1 MKIFYCC
8 WGSAHTSVV
17 SSHIHLGLLPI
28 DRRARF
34 EEIND
39 LEMYD
44 RTPNSEIGTVFYVG
58 DDRQGNQ
65 VYFMG
70 FGPQKQMVRQGVIDY
85 LRINGVDT
93 EGLLFVDAIVH
104 ATWLTCVGG
113 YLSRR
118 LGLIR
123 IGRPLTI
130 IGILQNYRAFTE
142 LVRSVYAQIDHR
154 RVGIDTP
161 PPSHR
166 QQG

>member
-1 MKIFYCC
+1 MRVFYCC

-17 SSHIHLGLLPI
+17 SSHIHLGILPI

-34 EEIND
+34 KEIDD
-39 LEMYD
+39 LKMYD

-58 DDRQGNQ
+58 DDQWGNQ
-65 VYFMG
+65 IYFMG
-70 FGPQKQMVRQGVIDY
+70 FGPQKHLVRQGVIDY

-93 EGLLFVDAIVH
+93 NDLLFVDAIVN

-118 LGLIR
+118 LGLTW

-130 IGILQNYRAFTE
+130 LGILQNYRAFTE
-142 LVRSVYAQIDHR
+142 LVRSVHAQIGHGDM
-154 RVGIDTP
+154 VATNL
-161 PPSHR
+161 PSLR
-166 QQG
+166 SE